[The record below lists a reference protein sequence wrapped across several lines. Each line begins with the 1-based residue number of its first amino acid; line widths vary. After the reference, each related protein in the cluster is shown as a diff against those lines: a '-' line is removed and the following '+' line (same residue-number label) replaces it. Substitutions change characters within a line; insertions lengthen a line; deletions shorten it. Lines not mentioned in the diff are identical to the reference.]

1 MKTININ
8 GKEYTE
14 NEFNNQV
21 DSEDIFF
28 EGFHN
33 CEDAEDLKQF
43 IFQGLRDEFPR
54 QQPEPPTLRPMSEL
68 PEAGYIKAAFL
79 VSHPEW
85 QEAQEWKIGFS
96 QILIGKKCR
105 FVSIGDME
113 LHFQNKNYT
122 CLDGVQLI
130 GWLPLPNP
138 NEIKL
143 PC

>member
-68 PEAGYIKAAFL
+68 PEVGVRFNIL
-79 VSHPEW
+79 VLHTIY
-85 QEAQEWKIGFS
+85 EAKVWDVGLLVRENEISNGFRVFKLKDKEFKSGSSVYKI
-96 QILIGKKCR
+96 
-105 FVSIGDME
+105 V
-113 LHFQNKNYT
+113 
-122 CLDGVQLI
+122 
-130 GWLPLPNP
+130 GWLPLPLP
-138 NEIKL
+138 NANEMKL
-143 PC
+143 P